1 MMPVPRHIGFIMD
14 GNGRW
19 ATQRGMPRSAGH
31 KAGYEKIPQV
41 LEICQDLGIYI
52 VSGYA
57 WSTENWGRPKAE
69 VEYIMR
75 SLEKQLPRFVRELH
89 KRSVRFTHCGSRE
102 NMSGKALRVI
112 DEAVELTQDNG
123 PWVFNFVFNYGG
135 RAELVHVAQSVMN
148 KGGRPEN
155 VSKDSIEKHLWSAR
169 LPDVDLLIR
178 TGGDYRTSN
187 FMLWQTAYAHF
198 YFVDN
203 YWPAITKKDIE
214 NGIAY
219 YNKIKNKAS

>member
-1 MMPVPRHIGFIMD
+1 MIVPNHIGFIMD

-31 KAGYEKIPQV
+31 KAGFEKIPEV
-41 LEICQDLGIYI
+41 LEICHGHGVHI

-57 WSTENWGRPKAE
+57 WSTENWNRPKAE
-69 VEYIMR
+69 VEYIMQ
-75 SLEKQLPRFVRELH
+75 SLEKHLSSFIDELH
-89 KRSVRFTHCGSRE
+89 KRNVRFTHCGSRE
-102 NMSGKALRVI
+102 NLSEEAVRII
-112 DEAVELTQDNG
+112 DDSVELTKGNG

-135 RAELVHVAQSVMN
+135 RAELLNVVRRVIDKRVNS
-148 KGGRPEN
+148 EN
-155 VSKDSIEKHLWSAR
+155 VSELLIEKHLWSAG

-187 FMLWQTAYAHF
+187 FLLWQTAYSCM

-203 YWPAITKKDIE
+203 YWPAISKEDIE
-214 NGIAY
+214 NGFVY
-219 YNKIKNKAS
+219 YNKVKVKPS